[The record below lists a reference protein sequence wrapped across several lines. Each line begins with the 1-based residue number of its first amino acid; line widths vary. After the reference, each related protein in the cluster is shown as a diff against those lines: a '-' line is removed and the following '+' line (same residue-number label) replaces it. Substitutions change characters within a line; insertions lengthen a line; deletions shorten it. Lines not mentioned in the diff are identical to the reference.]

1 MKLVTTAQ
9 MRVLEAEAVARGKT
23 EWALMNSAGLAT
35 AQETWLA
42 FGQLEERLVVVL
54 VGPGNN
60 GSDGLIAAANL
71 RDYEADVHAY
81 LLAPRPA
88 DDPALQLAL
97 EAGVIVTTV
106 ADDPGLVHLDEMLER
121 TAGVLDALLGIGAHG
136 PIEGD
141 LAAILDHLGAIRTRR
156 SRRFQVI
163 ALDVPTGIDADT
175 GRADPH
181 TVGADITLCFGYAK
195 IGMFQ
200 FPARTLGGQ
209 VIRLDIG
216 IPDDLGPDLPY
227 DEIDLRAAQRA
238 APPRPLDT
246 HKGSFGRAVLAAGS
260 RRYPGAAVLAAE
272 ACARAGAGLTTI
284 AAPASAQALLTYFR
298 DATHEPLPDTD
309 GVLNADGA
317 RALLRALPGAS
328 ALLVGSGLDL
338 TPASRE
344 FVRTLLAG
352 LDGVPGLGAVVLDA
366 DALNAL
372 ADEPA
377 WHERFAAPRIL
388 TPHPGEMG
396 RLLGRTADEV
406 QANRLDCATRYAQV
420 TRSVVVLKGACT
432 IVAAPDGR
440 ARLSAVANPML
451 AHGGT
456 GDVLAGLIVGLVAQG
471 ADPFDAA
478 TAAVYLHGE
487 SAAMVAAE
495 YGAAAGLA
503 QDLLRALPDAR
514 KTLDAP

>member
-1 MKLVTTAQ
+1 VKLVTTAQ
-9 MRVLEAEAVARGKT
+9 MRALEAQAVARGKT
-23 EWALMNSAGLAT
+23 EWELANSAGLAV

-42 FGQLEERLVVVL
+42 FGQLEDRLVVVL

-60 GSDGLIAAANL
+60 GGDGLIAAANL
-71 RDYEADVHAY
+71 RDYSAEVHAY
-81 LLAPRPA
+81 LLAPRSDA
-88 DDPALQLAL
+88 DPALKLAL
-97 EAGVIVTTV
+97 DAGVVVGTV
-106 ADDPGLVHLDEMLER
+106 ADDPGLEQLDAMLER
-121 TAGVLDALLGIGAHG
+121 TAGVVDALLGVGTHR

-141 LAAILDHLGAIRTRR
+141 LAAILDHLGAARERR
-156 SRRFQVI
+156 RRRFQVI
-163 ALDVPTGIDADT
+163 ALDVPTGVDADT

-181 TVGADITLCFGYAK
+181 TVGADITLCFGFAK

-200 FPARTLGGQ
+200 FPARELGGQ
-209 VIRLDIG
+209 VLRVDIG
-216 IPDDLGPDLPY
+216 IPEDLGAELPY
-227 DEIDLRAAQRA
+227 DEIDMRAAQRA
-238 APPRPLDT
+238 AVPRPLDA
-246 HKGSFGRAVLAAGS
+246 HKGTFGRVVLAAGS

-284 AAPASAQALLTYFR
+284 AAPASVQPLLTSFR

-309 GVLNADGA
+309 GVLNADAA

-328 ALLVGSGLDL
+328 ALLVGPGLDL

-344 FVRTLLAG
+344 FVATLVAG
-352 LDGVPGLGAVVLDA
+352 LDAVPGLNAVVLDA

-372 ADEPA
+372 AAEPG

-388 TPHPGEMG
+388 TPHPGEMA
-396 RLLGRTADEV
+396 RLLGTTAEEV
-406 QANRLDCATRYAQV
+406 QANRLECATRYAAA

-440 ARLSAVANPML
+440 ARLSSVANPML

-471 ADPFDAA
+471 AEAYAAA

-487 SAAMVAAE
+487 TAGMVSAE
-495 YGAAAGLA
+495 YGTAAGLA
-503 QDLLRALPDAR
+503 QDLLRALPDVR
-514 KTLDAP
+514 KTLDGS